1 MKAVVTDLD
10 GTLLRSDK
18 SISKRTFDVL
28 NELDS
33 IGIKFIIAT
42 ARPPRSVFQ
51 LLPFDF
57 SNMYV
62 ICYNGAEIYKGNK
75 LIYYKYIEPYEIKK
89 IIDWIYINF
98 PGTNISLEM
107 NNKLYSNFD
116 ISVMKGWIPP
126 YRQVDFI
133 AFSYEPSAKILV
145 DLSGITQISAL
156 INMLPK
162 DCNIVITD
170 GGQLGQIAHIDVSK
184 LNGVKCLAD
193 LIGINIR
200 DIVAFG
206 DDFNDIEMIK
216 ECGIG
221 VIMGNAPLDIK
232 KTANV
237 IAATNDEDGVAI
249 ELEKMLHILKEC
261 D

>member
-18 SISKRTFDVL
+18 SISKRT
-28 NELDS
+28 LDIINKLDT
-33 IGIKFIIAT
+33 IGIKFVIAT
-42 ARPPRSVFQ
+42 ARAPRSVFQ

-75 LIYYKYIEPYEIKK
+75 LIYYKYIEPFEVKK
-89 IIDWIYINF
+89 IIDWILINF

-107 NNKLYSNFD
+107 NNQLYSTFD
-116 ISVMKGWIPP
+116 ISIMKGWTPP
-126 YRQVDFI
+126 YWKVDFN
-133 AFSYEPSAKILV
+133 AFNYEPAAKILV
-145 DLSGITQISAL
+145 DLSSMIEIKAL
-156 INMLPK
+156 VNMLPK

-193 LIGINIR
+193 LIEINIS
-200 DIVAFG
+200 DIAAFG

-221 VIMGNAPLDIK
+221 VAMGNAPLDVK
-232 KTANV
+232 KAANV
-237 IAATNDEDGVAI
+237 IAATNDEDGVAL
-249 ELEKMLHILKEC
+249 ELEKMISSWKYR
-261 D
+261 